1 MPDKIQKLMAE
12 AEEIS
17 AAPTSP
23 VSALLYVLCLPL
35 SRSALHSSFKVICDI
50 WLPCSGAAQSAFL
63 CFLLFQLSDT
73 IDSSFAAKQAPTQF
87 VAKKHHPHCPRD
99 CQGSLLPVH
108 LHLWHEL
115 PGHDRYAATLSMM
128 PLLDLVVYIHVN
140 GGP

>member
-35 SRSALHSSFKVICDI
+35 CRSALHSSFKVICDI
-50 WLPCSGAAQSAFL
+50 WLPCSGAAQSALL

-87 VAKKHHPHCPRD
+87 VARNI
-99 CQGSLLPVH
+99 
-108 LHLWHEL
+108 
-115 PGHDRYAATLSMM
+115 TLTVQEIVRAVSYLFTFICGMNCLGM
-128 PLLDLVVYIHVN
+128 TGMLRRRV
-140 GGP
+140 